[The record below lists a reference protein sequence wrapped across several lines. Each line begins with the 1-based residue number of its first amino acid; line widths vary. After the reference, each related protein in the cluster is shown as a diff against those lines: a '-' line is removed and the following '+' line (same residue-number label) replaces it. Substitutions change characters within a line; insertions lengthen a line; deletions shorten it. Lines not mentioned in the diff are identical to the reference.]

1 MGMDFMMW
9 NIYIYM
15 YIYRVVKMF
24 ISSTNFR
31 IYDIIY
37 ETIYWLK
44 CTLDWR
50 FWFAAGCVQNFI
62 VKL

>member
-31 IYDIIY
+31 ILIY

>member
-24 ISSTNFR
+24 ISSTNF
-31 IYDIIY
+31 IILIY